1 MFGWSMLRRLAGSSR
16 RWALLGVV
24 AGAAACSGSGAGGA
38 GVVVLDSAGIRI
50 VDNRAP
56 DRSGSWSLVKV
67 ADLLP
72 PDSALMA
79 FPWGVSAD
87 PTTGRIYVAD
97 RFQPRV
103 VVFDEAGAYQGSYGR
118 AGEGPGEFSSPVA
131 LSVGP
136 YGALTV
142 WDAGRGVVSRWS
154 SEGDLLNEQR
164 APVAHWGPG
173 VYEVPGRLVTVTSET
188 LGSEMRQA
196 LVELRGG
203 DPVVL
208 HTVRRELVVMELPC
222 MTRPASR
229 LFAPSVVWAAAG
241 GTVNVLNGPDYRI
254 DVYTDGVLA
263 SSIRR
268 PVAPVPVTSRMA
280 ADRVRAEYAGLM
292 RLCAVTA
299 EQVVAAVGHEAVV
312 PAVQWLTVDPAGR
325 LWVSR
330 SADGTEPS
338 QVDVLSRDGRYE
350 GTLEEAVLPVAFVSA
365 TRLVGLTVRAAT
377 GEVLLGLYDVRVR
390 EARLEGSAD

>member
-1 MFGWSMLRRLAGSSR
+1 
-16 RWALLGVV
+16 
-24 AGAAACSGSGAGGA
+24 
-38 GVVVLDSAGIRI
+38 
-50 VDNRAP
+50 
-56 DRSGSWSLVKV
+56 
-67 ADLLP
+67 
-72 PDSALMA
+72 
-79 FPWGVSAD
+79 
-87 PTTGRIYVAD
+87 
-97 RFQPRV
+97 
-103 VVFDEAGAYQGSYGR
+103 
-118 AGEGPGEFSSPVA
+118 
-131 LSVGP
+131 
-136 YGALTV
+136 
-142 WDAGRGVVSRWS
+142 
-154 SEGDLLNEQR
+154 
-164 APVAHWGPG
+164 
-173 VYEVPGRLVTVTSET
+173 
-188 LGSEMRQA
+188 
-196 LVELRGG
+196 
-203 DPVVL
+203 
-208 HTVRRELVVMELPC
+208 MELPC

-338 QVDVLSRDGRYE
+338 QVDVLARDGRYE